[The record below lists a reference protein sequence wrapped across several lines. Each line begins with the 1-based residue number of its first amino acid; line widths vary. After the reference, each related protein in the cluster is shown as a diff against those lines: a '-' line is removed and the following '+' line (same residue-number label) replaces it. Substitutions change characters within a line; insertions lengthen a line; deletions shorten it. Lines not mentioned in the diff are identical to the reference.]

1 MDNLEIH
8 GIIKAKKRKVNFMNV
23 SILDFGASSDKTF
36 LNTQA
41 IQKAID
47 AVAEAGGGRVS
58 VPAGTFV
65 TGTIYLQDHV
75 ELHLEMGAV
84 LKASANLDDYNPLD
98 AYPENY
104 GSEKEQWVGKH
115 LVIIHHKTDVA
126 ITGLGTIDG
135 SGSDFFEEPHR
146 CKSFNYT
153 WGYGIAKAKDKE
165 RFRPGQLIAFIEC
178 RQVMVTDITIQDSP
192 CWTLFFHGCEY
203 VRVRGLRVQ
212 NDTRHA
218 NTDGIDI
225 DTCRYV
231 TVSDCIIRTGDDA
244 ITIRAAGPRL
254 LSGKDLCEHIA
265 ISNSIL
271 SDSAVA
277 VRIGVGLG
285 TVQNV
290 KISGLVIERAAVIM
304 ECLTSYQKR
313 GSVSMSDIS
322 LENVVADNVSFPFR
336 FVQEGNAYIRDV
348 KVRNIRAKAMC
359 STFLTAED
367 KRLLSDISIRDMTVD
382 IIPSLYVLDD
392 RAPNEKGWHTLWAKS
407 ASNLEFDSI
416 RFRIPEALQP
426 EWKGL
431 FSLEDC
437 ENVTVSNCNFS

>member
-1 MDNLEIH
+1 MD
-8 GIIKAKKRKVNFMNV
+8 V
-23 SILDFGASSDKTF
+23 SILDFGASTDKQF
-36 LNTQA
+36 LNTAA

-47 AVAEAGGGRVS
+47 AVANAGGGRVT

-65 TGTIYLQDHV
+65 TGTLYLKDHV

-84 LKASANLDDYNPLD
+84 LKASPDLDDYNPLD

-104 GSEKEQWVGKH
+104 GFEKEQWVGKH
-115 LVIIHHKTDVA
+115 LIIVHHKQNVA

-135 SGSDFFEEPHR
+135 SGADFFEEPHR

-153 WGYGIAKAKDKE
+153 WGYGIAKAKDKD
-165 RFRPGQLIAFIEC
+165 RLRPGQLIAFIEC
-178 RQVMVTDITIQDSP
+178 RHVTVTDIFIQDSP
-192 CWTLFFHGCEY
+192 CWNLFFHGCEY

-212 NDTRHA
+212 NDTCHA

-244 ITIRAAGPRL
+244 ITIRAVGPRL

-265 ISNSIL
+265 ISNCIL
-271 SDSAVA
+271 SNSGVA

-285 TVQNV
+285 TIRNV
-290 KISGLVIERAAVIM
+290 KISGLVIERTAVIM
-304 ECLTSYQKR
+304 ECLTSYQRR
-313 GSVSMSDIS
+313 GSVSISDVI
-322 LENVVADNVSFPFR
+322 LENVVADKVSFPFR
-336 FVQEGNAYIRDV
+336 FVQEAEAYIRDV
-348 KVRNIRAKAMC
+348 KIRSVRAKAMC
-359 STFLTAED
+359 ASFLTAD
-367 KRLLSDISIRDMTVD
+367 NRDLLADISIRDVTVD

-392 RAPNEKGWHTLWAKS
+392 RAPNEKGWYALWAKS
-407 ASNLEFDSI
+407 CSNLELEGI

-431 FSLEDC
+431 FSQEDC